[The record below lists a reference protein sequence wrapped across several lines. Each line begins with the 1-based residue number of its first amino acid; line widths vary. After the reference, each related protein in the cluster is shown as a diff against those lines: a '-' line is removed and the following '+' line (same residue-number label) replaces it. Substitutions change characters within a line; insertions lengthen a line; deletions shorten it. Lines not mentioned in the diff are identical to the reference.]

1 MAFGPTEN
9 IKLDWY
15 TELLTPEHFL
25 EMYKHD
31 RDNIESASPVLAP
44 LDSKMFGY
52 ILVKKK
58 RPRHP
63 LLPPEL
69 LNE

>member
-1 MAFGPTEN
+1 MAFGPIED

-15 TELLTPEHFL
+15 TELLTPEHFVQ
-25 EMYKHD
+25 MYQHD
-31 RDNIESASPVLAP
+31 RDNIESASPVLAS

-52 ILVKKK
+52 ILVKRK
-58 RPRHP
+58 RPRYPPYP
-63 LLPPEL
+63 LSK

>member
-1 MAFGPTEN
+1 VALGPKED
-9 IKLDWY
+9 IRLDWY
-15 TELLTPEHFL
+15 TELLTPEHFVQ
-25 EMYKHD
+25 MYQQD

-44 LDSKMFGY
+44 LGSKMFGY
-52 ILVKKK
+52 ILVKRK

-63 LLPPEL
+63 LLPPDL